1 MTAGSE
7 STDVLIIGAGAS
19 GAAVAWSL
27 AKAGIRV
34 TCLEQG
40 GWVDPADY
48 PHSRLDWELHRQT
61 DFAKDP
67 NVRLRPEDYPLNN
80 DETPITPLMFN
91 AVGGSTIHWS
101 GHFPRFHPSDFRV
114 KTLDGVADDWP
125 LSYAELEPFYEQNDA
140 MVGVAG
146 LHGDPANPARAPRAT
161 PPADLGPAGQ
171 AYVRGL
177 DKLGWHWWPSDTALI
192 TRPFGVDR
200 LPCNNCGPCDLG
212 CSRGAMSSAHVTY
225 WPAAL
230 ELGAALI
237 ARARAREIV
246 IDARGRA
253 TGAVYYDHDGMTHQ
267 VTARV
272 VVLGCNGIGT
282 PRLLLNSSSAA
293 FPNGLANSS
302 GQVGRNL
309 MFHPV
314 SFVSGVFNEPVDG
327 QQGPIGGLLQCQ
339 EFYETDVSRGFV
351 RGFQLQLT
359 RNVGPLTLAN
369 GGLIPEAVPWGTN
382 HHRVLRE
389 RLAHTLTTTV
399 MIEDLPEPH
408 NRVTLDVSLTDSD
421 GIPAP
426 KIAYRLSD
434 NSRAGLDFAIER
446 ARELFEAAGAHTV
459 LADPLTRESGWH
471 LLGTARMGDDPE
483 TSVVD
488 RWGRAHDVPNLF
500 IVDGS
505 VFVTY
510 AAINPTSTIQ
520 ALALRSAD
528 WIARHD
534 RELAA

>member
-1 MTAGSE
+1 M
-7 STDVLIIGAGAS
+7 
-19 GAAVAWSL
+19 
-27 AKAGIRV
+27 
-34 TCLEQG
+34 
-40 GWVDPADY
+40 
-48 PHSRLDWELHRQT
+48 
-61 DFAKDP
+61 
-67 NVRLRPEDYPLNN
+67 
-80 DETPITPLMFN
+80 
-91 AVGGSTIHWS
+91 
-101 GHFPRFHPSDFRV
+101 
-114 KTLDGVADDWP
+114 
-125 LSYAELEPFYEQNDA
+125 
-140 MVGVAG
+140 
-146 LHGDPANPARAPRAT
+146 
-161 PPADLGPAGQ
+161 
-171 AYVRGL
+171 
-177 DKLGWHWWPSDTALI
+177 
-192 TRPFGVDR
+192 
-200 LPCNNCGPCDLG
+200 
-212 CSRGAMSSAHVTY
+212 
-225 WPAAL
+225 
-230 ELGAALI
+230 
-237 ARARAREIV
+237 REIV

-253 TGAVYYDHDGMTHQ
+253 TGAVYYDHNGMAHQ

-272 VVLGCNGIGT
+272 VVLGCNRIGT
-282 PRLLLNSSSAA
+282 PRLLLNSSSSA

-314 SFVSGVFNEPVDG
+314 SFVSGVFNEPVNG
-327 QQGPIGGLLQCQ
+327 QQGPIGGLLHCQ

-351 RGFQLQLT
+351 RGFELQLT

-369 GGLIPEAVPWGTN
+369 GGLISEAVPWGTN

-408 NRVTLDVSLTDSD
+408 NRVTLDASLTDND

-446 ARELFEAAGAHTV
+446 AREPFEAIGAHTV

-488 RWGRAHDVPNLF
+488 RWGRAHDLPNLF

-505 VFVTY
+505 VFVTC

-528 WIARHD
+528 WLARHH